1 MTLARAEAYRRRAQE
16 CLDAAR
22 LISLETSR
30 AALIEMAQS
39 WLRLA
44 EEQEAQEAFIRSRV
58 SEQPH
63 AAAQQQQQQQ
73 VQPKDDDKKE

>member
-1 MTLARAEAYRRRAQE
+1 MTRARAEEYRRRAQE

-44 EEQEAQEAFIRSRV
+44 EEQEAQEKNPSPPAV
-58 SEQPH
+58 EQPQ
-63 AAAQQQQQQQ
+63 AAAQQQQQ
-73 VQPKDDDKKE
+73 VQPKNDDKKE